1 MDIGGLTTV
10 VANSAYINARG
21 SFDGSSA
28 ASARDK
34 KFHSRL
40 KLPHITVCEG
50 LADTTDLSFTSVC
63 VEQPIGKRL
72 FREFLE
78 AAPDYKAPC
87 SLWRD
92 IEEYDLAEDSDR
104 VRKASKIVQRYLE
117 PNAKSFCPFLTPE
130 VIAQAKEGQ
139 EAAGDGLFAPVLTS
153 VLGYLQEVP
162 YVFFLEG
169 MFFKRFLQWKWLE
182 MQPMDA
188 EWFLDFRV
196 LGKGGFGEVSACQ
209 MKATGKLYACKK
221 LNKKRLKKRKG
232 FEGAMVEKRILA
244 RVHSRF
250 IVTLAYAFQTKD
262 ELCLVMTIMNGG
274 DLKYH
279 VYLVDEDN
287 PGFDEARACFYT
299 AQIIQGMEHLHQ
311 KRIIYRDLKPENV
324 LLDNEGNVRISD
336 LGLAVELKEG
346 QEKIKGYAG
355 TPGYMSPEMLKGE
368 KYDTSVDYFTLGV
381 TLYEFMA
388 ARNPFRNRG
397 EKVERDELKDRIL
410 NGTVVYPESF
420 SENSRSLCDALMAKE
435 VDKRMGFRNNSC
447 DEIRTHPFFAS
458 INWRKLDAGILPP
471 PFVPDSKV
479 VYAKDLDDVG
489 AFSTIKGVGLDD
501 PDRVFFDEFSSGNIP
516 IPWQEEMIETGIY
529 GELNVWGPAGSVPND
544 LRRES
549 ILEQPKSSTC
559 CLS

>member
-1 MDIGGLTTV
+1 MDLGSLTTV
-10 VANSAYINARG
+10 VANSAYISARG
-21 SFDGSSA
+21 SFDGSNPA
-28 ASARDK
+28 ASRDK
-34 KFHSRL
+34 KYHARL

-50 LADTTDLSFTSVC
+50 LQETLDLAFQSVC

-78 AAPDYKAPC
+78 MAPEYHGPC
-87 SLWRD
+87 HLWRD
-92 IEEYDLAEDSDR
+92 IEEYDLAEDTDR
-104 VRKASKIVQRYLE
+104 AQKASRIIQRYLE
-117 PNAKSFCPFLTPE
+117 SSAKLYCPFLTPE
-130 VIAQAKEGQ
+130 TVTQVKEAQQG
-139 EAAGDGLFAPVLTS
+139 AGDALFAQTLAS

-162 YVFFLEG
+162 YTFFLES
-169 MFFKRFLQWKWLE
+169 MYLKRFLQWKWLE
-182 MQPMDA
+182 MKPMDQD
-188 EWFLDFRV
+188 WFQDFRV
-196 LGKGGFGEVSACQ
+196 LGKGGFGEVFACQ

-232 FEGAMVEKRILA
+232 YEGAMVEKRILA

-250 IVTLAYAFQTKD
+250 IVSLAYAFQTKD

-279 VYLVDEDN
+279 IYLVDENN
-287 PGFDEARACFYT
+287 PGFEEPRACFYA

-336 LGLAVELKEG
+336 LGLAVELKEN
-346 QEKIKGYAG
+346 QTKIKGYAG
-355 TPGYMSPEMLKGE
+355 TPGFMAPELLKGE

-381 TLYEFMA
+381 TLFEFMA
-388 ARNPFRNRG
+388 AKNPFRERG
-397 EKVERDELKDRIL
+397 EKVEKEELKERIMT
-410 NGTVVYPESF
+410 GTVVYPETF
-420 SENSRSLCDALMAKE
+420 SENAKSICSALLEKQ
-435 VDKRMGFRNNSC
+435 VDQRLGFKNGTC
-447 DEIRTHPFFAS
+447 DEIRTHPFFSA
-458 INWRKLDAGILPP
+458 IHWRRLDAGILSP

-489 AFSTIKGVGLDD
+489 EFSSVKGVGLDD
-501 PDRVFFDEFSSGNIP
+501 PDRVFFDEFSSGNIS

-529 GELNVWGPAGSVPND
+529 GELNMWGPAGTIPND

-549 ILEQPKSSTC
+549 ILEQPKSTTC
-559 CLS
+559 CLA